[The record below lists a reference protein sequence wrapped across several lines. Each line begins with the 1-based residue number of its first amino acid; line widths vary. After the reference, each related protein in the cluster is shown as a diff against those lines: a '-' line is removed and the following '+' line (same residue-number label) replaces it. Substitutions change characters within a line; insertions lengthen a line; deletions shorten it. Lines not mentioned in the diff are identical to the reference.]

1 MTLQEAARDFLAQER
16 IAIVGASRDSR
27 APANF
32 VLRKLRAAGHE
43 VFPVNPRALKV
54 EGLMSYPDLRS
65 IPDGVGAV
73 VVFTPPRATAG
84 IVKECA
90 VLGINHVWIHRSLG
104 TGSLSPEAL
113 QLDEARS
120 MTLIAGGCPAMF
132 CEPVDVGHRC
142 MRWFLT
148 VTRKIPREVA
158 AAGV

>member
-43 VFPVNPRALKV
+43 VFPVNPRALNV
-54 EGLMSYPDLRS
+54 EGLKCYPDLRS
-65 IPDGVGAV
+65 IPDGVDAV

-84 IVKECA
+84 VVKACA

-104 TGSLSPEAL
+104 AGSLSAEAM
-113 QLDEARS
+113 QTDEARS
-120 MTLIAGGCPAMF
+120 LTLIAGGCPAMF
-132 CEPVDVGHRC
+132 CEPVDFGHRC
-142 MRWFLT
+142 MRWFLSAT
-148 VTRKIPREVA
+148 HKIPRDVQA
-158 AAGV
+158 ANI

>member
-1 MTLQEAARDFLAQER
+1 MTLQEAARDFLAEKR

-43 VFPVNPRALKV
+43 VIPVNPRALNV
-54 EGLMSYPDLRS
+54 EGLQCHPDLRS
-65 IPDGVGAV
+65 IPDGVDAV
-73 VVFTPPRATAG
+73 VVFTPPQATAG
-84 IVKECA
+84 IVKECIA
-90 VLGINHVWIHRSLG
+90 LGITRVWIHRSLG
-104 TGSLSPEAL
+104 AGSVSAEAL
-113 QLDEARS
+113 NLDGAES
-120 MTLIAGGCPAMF
+120 ITLIAGGCPAMF

-148 VTRKIPREVA
+148 VTGTIPREVA